1 MKSTMSFCLGR
12 MMSAE
17 SSAATR
23 AKIRFDSWPIMK
35 HALSALLTI
44 FVVSNAAAQTSH
56 GETLGARVF
65 RACAACHSLEAN
77 RNMTGPSLAGVWNRK
92 AGSLKSFPRYSEAMK
107 LSGIT
112 WDEQSLD
119 GYLKNPAEFM
129 PGNHMTYPGVP
140 DEKARN
146 SVIAFL
152 KSAAET
158 PSDQNRAAQSPPGM
172 GSMPMGGMQGR
183 AAPKLKTVDA
193 SSRVKSITYCRDTF
207 TVTTEDGKSRDF
219 WERNLRFKTDSSD
232 EGPDKNAPAILADKA
247 RPCRCHERRKQTQY
261 EVALKVE

>member
-1 MKSTMSFCLGR
+1 
-12 MMSAE
+12 
-17 SSAATR
+17 
-23 AKIRFDSWPIMK
+23 MK
-35 HALSALLTI
+35 HALATCLALLI
-44 FVVSNAAAQTSH
+44 SSSVFAQGTGNETS
-56 GETLGARVF
+56 LGARVF
-65 RACAACHSLEAN
+65 RACAACHSLEKD

-92 AGSLKSFPRYSEAMK
+92 AGGLASFTRYSDAMK

-119 GYLKNPAEFM
+119 GYLKNPSEFM

-140 DEKARN
+140 DEKARS

-232 EGPDKNAPAILADKA
+232 EGPDKNAPAILAAGMMGDRA
-247 RPCRCHERRKQTQY
+247 SVVFASPDEISRFITLRC
-261 EVALKVE
+261 